1 MRNIFDDM
9 LNEWLAY
16 SNYLPRP
23 NTVENNGF
31 KQLIKR
37 PHNVYT
43 IRKDGKPDGQIE
55 AYKLEVVTTPFKKED
70 VKVKIVNDVLNVT
83 CGTTVKEAENANEFV
98 AYKGIS
104 TQAFEFQ
111 LRLNKIDTNKIT
123 AKVEDGIL
131 TVYMPVIQDDVKQI
145 DVKID

>member
-1 MRNIFDDM
+1 MRSIFDDM

-23 NTVENNGF
+23 NTVENTGF

-43 IRKDGKPDGQIE
+43 IRKDGNPNGEIE

-83 CGTTVKEAENANEFV
+83 CGLTAQEVENSNQFV

-111 LRLNKIDTNKIT
+111 LRLNKIDTSKIT

-131 TVYMPVIQDDVKQI
+131 TVYMPVVKDDVKQI

>member
-23 NTVENNGF
+23 NTVENSGF

-70 VKVKIVNDVLNVT
+70 VKVKIINDVLNVT
-83 CGTTVKEAENANEFV
+83 CGNTLEEASPENQFV

-111 LRLNKIDTNKIT
+111 LRLNKIDTSKIT

-131 TVYMPVIQDDVKQI
+131 TVYMPVVQDDVKQI

>member
-83 CGTTVKEAENANEFV
+83 CGMTVEDKKEENSNEIV

-104 TQAFEFQ
+104 TQAFEF
-111 LRLNKIDTNKIT
+111 
-123 AKVEDGIL
+123 
-131 TVYMPVIQDDVKQI
+131 
-145 DVKID
+145 

>member
-1 MRNIFDDM
+1 MRSIFDDM

-23 NTVENNGF
+23 NTVENTGF

-70 VKVKIVNDVLNVT
+70 VKVKIINDVLNVT
-83 CGTTVKEAENANEFV
+83 CGNTLEEANPEN
-98 AYKGIS
+98 
-104 TQAFEFQ
+104 
-111 LRLNKIDTNKIT
+111 
-123 AKVEDGIL
+123 
-131 TVYMPVIQDDVKQI
+131 
-145 DVKID
+145 

>member
-83 CGTTVKEAENANEFV
+83 CGVTAEEIQNANEFV

-111 LRLNKIDTNKIT
+111 LRLNKIDTSKIT

-145 DVKID
+145 DVKIN

>member
-1 MRNIFDDM
+1 MKNIFDDM

-43 IRKDGKPDGQIE
+43 FRKDAKPDGEIE
-55 AYKLEVVTTPFKKED
+55 AYKLEVVTTPFKKDD
-70 VKVKIVNDVLNVT
+70 VKVKIINDVLNVT
-83 CGTTVKEAENANEFV
+83 CGEKYLEEAENKEFV

-104 TQAFEFQ
+104 T
-111 LRLNKIDTNKIT
+111 
-123 AKVEDGIL
+123 
-131 TVYMPVIQDDVKQI
+131 
-145 DVKID
+145 

>member
-1 MRNIFDDM
+1 MRSIFDDM

-23 NTVENNGF
+23 STVENNGF

-70 VKVKIVNDVLNVT
+70 VKVKIVNDVLNVI
-83 CGTTVKEAENANEFV
+83 CGATAEESQNANEFV

-111 LRLNKIDTNKIT
+111 LRLNKIDTSKIT

>member
-23 NTVENNGF
+23 STVENNGF

-104 TQAFEFQ
+104 TQAFEIQ

-131 TVYMPVIQDDVKQI
+131 TVYMPVI
-145 DVKID
+145 